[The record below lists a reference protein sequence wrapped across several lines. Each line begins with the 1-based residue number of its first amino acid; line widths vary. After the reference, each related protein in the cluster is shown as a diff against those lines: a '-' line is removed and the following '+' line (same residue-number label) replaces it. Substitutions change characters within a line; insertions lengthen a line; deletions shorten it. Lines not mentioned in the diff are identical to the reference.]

1 MPKKSD
7 KSKKTPQLLRGMKD
21 ILPEEQHYWDYIR
34 NRVDA
39 LARTFSFGRI
49 DTPLL
54 EEEQLF
60 TRSVGKETDIVEKE
74 LYSFADKHGDAVALR
89 PEGTASVVRAYIEH
103 GMLNRPQPV
112 KLYYVGPFF
121 RYDRPQAGRYRMFH
135 QFGFEVLGDNHPVI
149 DAQLMMMA
157 HTFFTDIGVPVSLQ
171 VNSLGSPEARKDYIK
186 ALQDY
191 FKTRKNSLPE
201 EDRERLQSNPLRIL
215 DSKHPDTQAL
225 VQEAPQIVDYLDDDS
240 NKHFVK
246 VLEHLDELD
255 IPYVLNPRLVR
266 GLDYYSRTAFEI
278 WPMPIEKS
286 ELDAA
291 VADVGTTAPTPDTTE
306 KETDTTVAE
315 EPEQTGKPSAQSALG
330 GGGRYDY
337 LVEELGGQP
346 APAMGF
352 AIGIERLI
360 IEIKNRGLHVDEP
373 ARPDIFVAQLGDEAR
388 KKSLKVFGQLR
399 SAGFNVAE
407 SFSKNGLK
415 AQMELANKMAVK
427 FTVILGQKELM
438 DNTILIRDMESGI
451 QETFD
456 VEKMIPE
463 LERRL
468 KKINGGK
475 TADTPGTQ
483 IEQPSDDQPKLL

>member
-21 ILPEEQHYWDYIR
+21 ILPEEQHYWDYVR
-34 NRVDA
+34 TRVDS

-60 TRSVGKETDIVEKE
+60 TRSVGTETDIVEKE
-74 LYSFADKHGDAVALR
+74 LYSFVDKHGDTVALR
-89 PEGTASVVRAYIEH
+89 PEGTASVVRAYVEH

-112 KLYYVGPFF
+112 KLYYLGPFF

-135 QFGFEVLGDNHPVI
+135 QFGFEVIGDDHPVI
-149 DAQLMMMA
+149 DAQMMMMA

-201 EDRERLQSNPLRIL
+201 EDLQRLQSNPLRVL
-215 DSKHPDTQAL
+215 DSKHPDTQTL

-278 WPMPIEKS
+278 WPMPIENMA
-286 ELDAA
+286 EPP
-291 VADVGTTAPTPDTTE
+291 AP
-306 KETDTTVAE
+306 VAE
-315 EPEQTGKPSAQSALG
+315 EKKGAAAETPTQPVEKPELNDKPSAQSALG

-360 IEIKNRGLHVDEP
+360 LEIKNRGLNVPLP
-373 ARPDIFVAQLGDEAR
+373 ASPDIFVAQLGDEAR

-399 SAGFNVAE
+399 SAGFNAAE

-415 AQMELANKMAVK
+415 AQMELAHKMAVK
-427 FTVILGQKELM
+427 FTVIIGQKELM

-456 VEKMIPE
+456 LEKMIPE

-468 KKINGGK
+468 KKINGTHSAGAA
-475 TADTPGTQ
+475 TEEGVSTNHN
-483 IEQPSDDQPKLL
+483 DDQQKLL